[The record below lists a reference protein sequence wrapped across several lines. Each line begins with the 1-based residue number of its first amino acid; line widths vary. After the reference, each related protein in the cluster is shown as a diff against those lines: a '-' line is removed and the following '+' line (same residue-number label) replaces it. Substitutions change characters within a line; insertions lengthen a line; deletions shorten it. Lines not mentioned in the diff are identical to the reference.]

1 VPDSNPLDAVETAV
15 FVVLMLGIVYIV
27 VEALEAAPIG
37 FETQAD
43 DYIEDAYDGVR
54 EVWTEA
60 SG

>member
-1 VPDSNPLDAVETAV
+1 VVQSNPLDAVETAV

-43 DYIEDAYDGVR
+43 DYIEDAADGAGDVWK
-54 EVWTEA
+54 EV
-60 SG
+60 S